1 MLATLQLVTG
11 DSQLIK
17 KGTKRRIQEVGQV
30 TFSLRNRIVGMVAT
44 VAAVLVPAG
53 LAWGCVALVSFRTT
67 GTNVVAPG
75 GTVEVFGGAFARGKP
90 VDIRLDSADGPILF
104 THPNPLPSTMTSQFT
119 VQVPIPADIKSGPHL
134 LVATQDHFDMNVG
147 IPARAA
153 IYVNTSAPVAP
164 APEIRPTTL
173 AAATGGTGAGTYL
186 LIGLGVAAGGL
197 LLAAGASVIAARRG
211 SPGEPEGAQVSS

>member
-1 MLATLQLVTG
+1 M
-11 DSQLIK
+11 
-17 KGTKRRIQEVGQV
+17 R
-30 TFSLRNRIVGMVAT
+30 FSLRKRMVGMVAMF
-44 VAAVLVPAG
+44 VAILVPAG
-53 LAWGCVALVSFRTT
+53 LAWGCVALVSFKTT

-90 VDIRLDSADGPILF
+90 VDIRLDSADGPILI
-104 THPNPLPSTMTSQFT
+104 THANPMPSTMTSQFT
-119 VQVPIPADIKSGPHL
+119 VQVPIPADVKPGPHL

-147 IPARAA
+147 IPARVA

-173 AAATGGTGAGTYL
+173 VVDDGTSAGTYL

-197 LLAAGASVIAARRG
+197 LLAAGASVLASRRPDSG
-211 SPGEPEGAQVSS
+211 APEGARVSS